1 MPELVS
7 PNLKM
12 LKITPDI
19 KAKDVMK
26 SMKFKV
32 INPKKWDAITQQF
45 QTYQKEIADATAFVK
60 EIERG
65 NLDAGFAGEHYSE
78 SGKELIESM
87 LRMRDEMKRLAIEDK
102 KRSWVNEGLARFVD
116 TLRSKNDDLEGLADN
131 IIRHLVNYLKANQGA
146 LYLVN
151 DEDPDDIFIAMEACY
166 AYDRRKF
173 LHQRIEI
180 GEGLAGQVVLE
191 KQTLYLKEVP
201 ENFVRITSGLGEALP
216 RNILI
221 VPLKL
226 EEQVFGLIE
235 IASFQMIEDFEIE
248 FVEKLG
254 ESIAAT
260 ISTVKNSERTSKLL
274 QETQLQAEQM
284 RAQEEEVRQNMEELS
299 ATQEEMQRILN
310 EVQAQEA
317 FVKDLIDASGDLIIS
332 IDSEYKIISA
342 NKASIDSFKSAG
354 VEIKSGM
361 DIFMLISADQ
371 REMFKSYYDRALGGE
386 AFEVT
391 ENYAFGNKEQNVVL
405 TYSPLRNEKGEIVG
419 AVEFTKDVTGL
430 VQATNEAEKLLKASQ
445 ENAEELR
452 AQEEE
457 LRQNMEEL
465 SATQEEMQRILHE
478 VQAQEAFTKG
488 LIDAT
493 HDVIMAVDHEYKII
507 TANKAMVDSYSS
519 LNFKIEKG
527 FDIFNLFIEEQKPK
541 FKAYFDRAL
550 GGELFEVTEHYK
562 FGDRNQYFAV
572 VYSPIR
578 DENGEVT
585 AAVSFGKDVSE
596 MMLAKLQTENSER
609 YIKALLDV
617 SADSIMT
624 LDRDFKVVDF
634 NSVFAESFGQRG
646 ITIEKGF
653 EVLSLLGKDERA
665 DKIAMYER
673 AFAGETIETIDHL
686 TENGMDDYFSVKH
699 SPIFNQNGGVDHI
712 AIYASDITEA
722 TKARKQAEKMAKEAQ
737 EFTEQLRAQE
747 EELRQNLEEMNAIQ
761 EELGNQVKEVEAL
774 KTDLEIREDVFGL
787 TTILSEADLTGTITL
802 ANKKL
807 CEVSKYSNDELVG
820 KPHSLLRHPDMPKA
834 LFKLFWE
841 TIQKGEV
848 FKGIIKNR
856 AKDGTHYWVDAT
868 IVPVKDENGKTIKYV
883 GARYHLTND
892 LLAREMYNAQAT
904 KQGLPLLR

>member
-1 MPELVS
+1 M
-7 PNLKM
+7 
-12 LKITPDI
+12 ITPEI
-19 KAKDVMK
+19 KAKDVIK
-26 SMKFKV
+26 NMKFKV
-32 INPKKWDAITQQF
+32 IKTKKWDALTQQF
-45 QTYQKEIADATAFVK
+45 HTYQKEIADATTFVQ

-65 NLDAGFAGEHYSE
+65 NLDADFVGEHYSE
-78 SGKELIESM
+78 SGRQLVESM

-102 KRSWVNEGLARFVD
+102 KRSWANEGLALFVD

-131 IIRHLVNYLKANQGA
+131 IIRHLINYLKANQGA

-201 ENFVRITSGLGEALP
+201 ENFVKITSGLGDALP

-235 IASFQMIEDFEIE
+235 IASFKTIEDYEIE

-310 EVQAQEA
+310 EVQGQEA

-342 NKASIDSFKSAG
+342 NKASIDSFRSSG
-354 VEIKSGM
+354 VEVKSGL
-361 DIFMLISADQ
+361 DIFTLISAEQ
-371 REMFKSYYDRALGGE
+371 RELFKSYYDRALGGE

-391 ENYAFGNKEQNVVL
+391 ETYSYGSKEQNVVL
-405 TYSPLRNEKGEIVG
+405 TYSPLRNEKGEIIG
-419 AVEFTKDVTGL
+419 AVEFTKDVTDL

-457 LRQNMEEL
+457 LRQN
-465 SATQEEMQRILHE
+465 
-478 VQAQEAFTKG
+478 
-488 LIDAT
+488 
-493 HDVIMAVDHEYKII
+493 
-507 TANKAMVDSYSS
+507 
-519 LNFKIEKG
+519 
-527 FDIFNLFIEEQKPK
+527 
-541 FKAYFDRAL
+541 
-550 GGELFEVTEHYK
+550 
-562 FGDRNQYFAV
+562 
-572 VYSPIR
+572 
-578 DENGEVT
+578 
-585 AAVSFGKDVSE
+585 
-596 MMLAKLQTENSER
+596 
-609 YIKALLDV
+609 
-617 SADSIMT
+617 
-624 LDRDFKVVDF
+624 
-634 NSVFAESFGQRG
+634 
-646 ITIEKGF
+646 
-653 EVLSLLGKDERA
+653 
-665 DKIAMYER
+665 
-673 AFAGETIETIDHL
+673 
-686 TENGMDDYFSVKH
+686 
-699 SPIFNQNGGVDHI
+699 
-712 AIYASDITEA
+712 
-722 TKARKQAEKMAKEAQ
+722 
-737 EFTEQLRAQE
+737 
-747 EELRQNLEEMNAIQ
+747 LEEMNAIQ
-761 EELGNQVKEVEAL
+761 EELGSQVKEIEAL

-787 TTILSEADLTGTITL
+787 TTILSEADLAGTITL

-807 CEVSKYSNDELVG
+807 CDVSKYTHDELIG

-834 LFKLFWE
+834 LFELFWE
-841 TIQKGEV
+841 TIKKGEV

-868 IVPVKDENGKTIKYV
+868 IVPVKDKNGKIIKYV

-892 LLAREMYNAQAT
+892 HLAKEMYNAQAG
-904 KQGLPLLR
+904 KLGHPLL

>member
-1 MPELVS
+1 
-7 PNLKM
+7 
-12 LKITPDI
+12 
-19 KAKDVMK
+19 MK

-32 INPKKWDAITQQF
+32 INRKEWDTITQQF
-45 QTYQKEIADATAFVK
+45 HRYQKEIEDATTFVQ

-65 NLDAGFAGEHYSE
+65 NLDADFVGEHF
-78 SGKELIESM
+78 SGSGRLLMESM
-87 LRMRDEMKRLAIEDK
+87 LRMRDEMKRLATEDK
-102 KRSWVNEGLARFVD
+102 KRSWVNEGLASFVD
-116 TLRSKNDDLEGLADN
+116 TLRSQNDNLESLADN
-131 IIRHLVNYLKANQGA
+131 IIRHLVHYLKANQGA
-146 LYLVN
+146 LYLIN
-151 DEDPDDIFIAMEACY
+151 DENPDDPYIAMEACY
-166 AYDRRKF
+166 AYNRRKF
-173 LHQRIEI
+173 LQQRIEI

-191 KQTLYLKEVP
+191 KQTVYLKEVP

-235 IASFQMIEDFEIE
+235 IASFKMIEDFEIE

-254 ESIAAT
+254 ESIAST
-260 ISTVKNSERTSKLL
+260 ISTVRNSERTNKLL

-317 FVKDLIDASGDLIIS
+317 FVKGLIDASNDLIIS
-332 IDSEYKIISA
+332 IDREYKIISA
-342 NKASIDSFKSAG
+342 NKASIDSFKS
-354 VEIKSGM
+354 SGIEVAPGLDM
-361 DIFMLISADQ
+361 FKLISDEQ
-371 REMFKSYYDRALGGE
+371 REMFKGFYDRALGGE
-386 AFEVT
+386 DFEVT
-391 ENYAFGNKEQNVVL
+391 ENYSFGNKVQHVVL
-405 TYSPLRNEKGEIVG
+405 SFSPLRNEKAEVIGV
-419 AVEFTKDVTGL
+419 VEFTKDISAL
-430 VQATNEAEKLLKASQ
+430 VEATNEAERLLKASQ
-445 ENAEELR
+445 EDAEELK

-465 SATQEEMQRILHE
+465 SATQEEMQRILKE
-478 VQAQEAFTKG
+478 VQDQETFVRG
-488 LIDAT
+488 LINASNDSIIAI
-493 HDVIMAVDHEYKII
+493 DKEYKILS
-507 TANKAMVDSYSS
+507 ANKTAVDSYAS
-519 LNFKIEKG
+519 LNLKITKG
-527 FDIFNLFIEEQKPK
+527 FDIFSLFTEEQKPR
-541 FKAYFDRAL
+541 FKRYYDRAL
-550 GGELFEVTEHYK
+550 AGELFEVTEHYK

-820 KPHSLLRHPDMPKA
+820 MPHSLLRHPDMPKE
-834 LFKLFWE
+834 LFKLFWQ
-841 TIQKGEV
+841 TIKRGEV

-868 IVPVKDENGKTIKYV
+868 IVPVKDENGQITKYV

-892 LLAREMYNAQAT
+892 EMAKEMYNAQA
-904 KQGLPLLR
+904 KKLGHPLLP